1 MEAGCEEVAVIKRL
15 FVVLAALV
23 VLTPFQPASAITN
36 GVPDNGEHP
45 YVGEL
50 LFYVPD
56 EVDSRF
62 NDPGTWFTCSGT
74 LLNSTIVVTAGHCTY
89 AVGLNGASTTEG
101 AGTGSG
107 GNDAWINFEEAPDFG
122 ILPPSSTFAPDDNA
136 GRYAAWSSALNASPQ
151 WHRANAFPHPQFDPN
166 AFFLHDAG
174 VLRLTAPIAMGTYG
188 HLPTLGLLN
197 QLFKVKDQLYTPVGY
212 GLEKSGPKIELGG
225 DTRRKATQVLVNLN
239 GVFGAGKGIA
249 AKFSNNNGVVH
260 RGGTCFGD
268 SGGPILRA
276 GTNVVTSVNSFG
288 ISVTCTGSTGAYRLD
303 QPDDLN
309 FLATFG
315 VTP

>member
-1 MEAGCEEVAVIKRL
+1 MLKKIVVVMAALAGCL
-15 FVVLAALV
+15 FLLP
-23 VLTPFQPASAITN
+23 TMPAGAITN

-56 EVDSRF
+56 EVDPRF
-62 NDPGTWFTCSGT
+62 TDPGAWFTCSGT

-89 AVGLNGASTTEG
+89 GVGNNGTSTT
-101 AGTGSG
+101 AGGGSGSG
-107 GNDAWINFEEAPDFG
+107 GNDVWINFSEVPDFSM
-122 ILPPSSTFAPDDNA
+122 LPPSSTFAPGNNA
-136 GRYAAWSSALNASPQ
+136 GRYAAWSAALDASSQ
-151 WHRANAFPHPQFDPN
+151 WHRATAFPHTDFDPN

-174 VLRLTAPIAMGTYG
+174 VLRLQAPVSMGAYG
-188 HLPTLGLLN
+188 QLPSLGLLDEIFPDKS
-197 QLFKVKDQLYTPVGY
+197 QHFTPVGY
-212 GLEKSGPKIELGG
+212 GLEKSGPKIALGG
-225 DTRRKATQVLVNLN
+225 DTRRKGDQVLVNLN

-260 RGGTCFGD
+260 QGGTCFGD
-268 SGGPILRA
+268 SGGPVLEA
-276 GTNVVTSVNSFG
+276 GTRTVTAVNSFA
-288 ISVTCTGSTGAYRLD
+288 ISQTCTGSSGGYRLD
-303 QPDDLN
+303 QPDDLA